1 MDNIIKEQVI
11 KVRDTSLTNIF
22 DLRNV
27 KFIAQ
32 NLNLNELAAYIS
44 NTDNEKDYI
53 SFIINGND

>member
-1 MDNIIKEQVI
+1 MDKIIKEQII
-11 KVRDTSLTNIF
+11 KVRDTSLTNMF

-53 SFIINGND
+53 SFIIKGKV

>member
-1 MDNIIKEQVI
+1 MDNIIKEQII
-11 KVRDTSLTNIF
+11 KVRDTSLTNMF

-32 NLNLNELAAYIS
+32 ELNLNELAAYIS

-53 SFIINGND
+53 SFIINGKV

>member
-11 KVRDTSLTNIF
+11 KVRDTSLTNMF
-22 DLRNV
+22 NLKNV

-32 NLNLNELAAYIS
+32 ELNLNELAAYIS
-44 NTDNEKDYI
+44 NTGNHKDYI